1 MKESKKMIKYLL
13 IEVTEDNEEILNS
26 IPDDKIIDECIMSE
40 DMVDRIGCPVIY
52 KPQDMSWIENY
63 DYSPEWDEF
72 QKNIKV
78 GDKVIYKEVKSTII
92 NIDRY
97 KDIESSIASVT
108 IEMDESKEVM
118 KCPIPLLVEYIARK
132 ELKYERIKQ

>member
-1 MKESKKMIKYLL
+1 
-13 IEVTEDNEEILNS
+13 
-26 IPDDKIIDECIMSE
+26 
-40 DMVDRIGCPVIY
+40 
-52 KPQDMSWIENY
+52 MSWIENY

-97 KDIESSIASVT
+97 KDFESSVASVT
-108 IEMDESKEVM
+108 IEMDKSKEVM
-118 KCPIPLLVEYIARK
+118 KWPIPLLVEYIARQ
-132 ELKYERIKQ
+132 ELKYERVKQ

>member
-1 MKESKKMIKYLL
+1 
-13 IEVTEDNEEILNS
+13 
-26 IPDDKIIDECIMSE
+26 
-40 DMVDRIGCPVIY
+40 
-52 KPQDMSWIENY
+52 MSWIENY

-78 GDKVIYKEVKSTII
+78 GDKVIYKEVESTII

-118 KCPIPLLVEYIARK
+118 KCPISLLVEYIARK
-132 ELKYERIKQ
+132 ELKYESNK

>member
-1 MKESKKMIKYLL
+1 
-13 IEVTEDNEEILNS
+13 
-26 IPDDKIIDECIMSE
+26 
-40 DMVDRIGCPVIY
+40 
-52 KPQDMSWIENY
+52 MSWIKNY

-118 KCPIPLLVEYIARK
+118 KYPISLLVEYIARK
-132 ELKYERIKQ
+132 ELKYESNK

>member
-1 MKESKKMIKYLL
+1 
-13 IEVTEDNEEILNS
+13 
-26 IPDDKIIDECIMSE
+26 
-40 DMVDRIGCPVIY
+40 
-52 KPQDMSWIENY
+52 MSWIEEY

-97 KDIESSIASVT
+97 KDFESSVASVT
-108 IEMDESKEVM
+108 IEMDKSKEVM
-118 KCPIPLLVEYIARK
+118 KWSIPLLVEYIARQ
-132 ELKYERIKQ
+132 ELKYERVKQ

>member
-1 MKESKKMIKYLL
+1 
-13 IEVTEDNEEILNS
+13 
-26 IPDDKIIDECIMSE
+26 
-40 DMVDRIGCPVIY
+40 
-52 KPQDMSWIENY
+52 MSWIENY

-78 GDKVIYKEVKSTII
+78 GDKVIFKEVRSTII

-97 KDIESSIASVT
+97 KDIESSVASVT

-132 ELKYERIKQ
+132 ELKYEKVN

>member
-1 MKESKKMIKYLL
+1 
-13 IEVTEDNEEILNS
+13 
-26 IPDDKIIDECIMSE
+26 
-40 DMVDRIGCPVIY
+40 
-52 KPQDMSWIENY
+52 MSWIENY

-92 NIDRY
+92 DIDRY

-118 KCPIPLLVEYIARK
+118 KCPISLLVEYIARK
-132 ELKYERIKQ
+132 ELKYKIG

>member
-1 MKESKKMIKYLL
+1 
-13 IEVTEDNEEILNS
+13 
-26 IPDDKIIDECIMSE
+26 
-40 DMVDRIGCPVIY
+40 
-52 KPQDMSWIENY
+52 MSWIEEY

-92 NIDRY
+92 NIDRSGLPKAFG
-97 KDIESSIASVT
+97 KDFESSVASVT

-118 KCPIPLLVEYIARK
+118 KWPMPLLVEYIARQ
-132 ELKYERIKQ
+132 ELKYEKVN

>member
-1 MKESKKMIKYLL
+1 
-13 IEVTEDNEEILNS
+13 
-26 IPDDKIIDECIMSE
+26 
-40 DMVDRIGCPVIY
+40 
-52 KPQDMSWIENY
+52 MSWIENY

-118 KCPIPLLVEYIARK
+118 KCPISLLVEYIARK
-132 ELKYERIKQ
+132 ELKYEIV

>member
-1 MKESKKMIKYLL
+1 
-13 IEVTEDNEEILNS
+13 
-26 IPDDKIIDECIMSE
+26 
-40 DMVDRIGCPVIY
+40 
-52 KPQDMSWIENY
+52 MSWIKNY

-118 KCPIPLLVEYIARK
+118 KCPISLLVEYIARK
-132 ELKYERIKQ
+132 ELKYESNK

>member
-1 MKESKKMIKYLL
+1 
-13 IEVTEDNEEILNS
+13 
-26 IPDDKIIDECIMSE
+26 
-40 DMVDRIGCPVIY
+40 
-52 KPQDMSWIENY
+52 MSWIENY

-118 KCPIPLLVEYIARK
+118 KCPISLLVEYIARK
-132 ELKYERIKQ
+132 ELKYESNK